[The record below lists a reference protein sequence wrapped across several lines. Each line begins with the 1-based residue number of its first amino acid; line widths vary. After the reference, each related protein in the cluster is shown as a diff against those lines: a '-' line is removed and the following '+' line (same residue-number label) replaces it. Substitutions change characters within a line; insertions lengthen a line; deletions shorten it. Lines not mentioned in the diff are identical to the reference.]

1 MEEGFALR
9 NVRVWFSKDK
19 QARFISH
26 LDLNRC
32 VIRAINAAGIKIW
45 HTEGFNPHPFITF
58 ALPLQL
64 GIRGR
69 SESFDMRLLEECDDI
84 VERMNEYLPE
94 GIRVI
99 SVEDPVRKP
108 RDIVCAKYEVMFE
121 NISKDVL
128 ERFFAQPEISVEK
141 KTKSGVKMIDL
152 KECISDLDVE
162 KLQDKVKVSMI
173 LPAGNTYNVS
183 PMLVVKALE
192 DFTEQEFW
200 YDVTKLEMYTKD
212 KNIWR

>member
-45 HTEGFNPHPFITF
+45 HTEGFNPHPFVTF

-64 GIRGR
+64 GIRGK
-69 SESFDMRLLEECDDI
+69 SESFDMRLLEEYDDI

-94 GIRVI
+94 GIRVL
-99 SVEDPVRKP
+99 SVENPVCKP
-108 RDIVCAKYEVMFE
+108 CDIVSARYEV
-121 NISKDVL
+121 VL
-128 ERFFAQPEISVEK
+128 ENLSQDVVERFLAQPEISVEK
-141 KTKSGVKMIDL
+141 KTKSGSKMLDL
-152 KECISDLDVE
+152 KDCMSDLCVD
-162 KLQDKVKVSMI
+162 KQRDKVKVCVI

-192 DFTEQEFW
+192 NFVDQEFW
-200 YDVTKLEMYTKD
+200 YDITKLEMYTEN
-212 KNIWR
+212 KNLWR